1 MFLSTTPPAPFIRA
15 GTVSCD
21 DQEEEE
27 LVCVRHL
34 HRPILCFFFVWI
46 FIFCT
51 FLFFCTF
58 LCEIE

>member
-15 GTVSCD
+15 GTVNRD

-34 HRPILCFFFVWI
+34 HIPILCFFLSLDFYI
-46 FIFCT
+46 LYLFI
-51 FLFFCTF
+51 L
-58 LCEIE
+58 LHISL